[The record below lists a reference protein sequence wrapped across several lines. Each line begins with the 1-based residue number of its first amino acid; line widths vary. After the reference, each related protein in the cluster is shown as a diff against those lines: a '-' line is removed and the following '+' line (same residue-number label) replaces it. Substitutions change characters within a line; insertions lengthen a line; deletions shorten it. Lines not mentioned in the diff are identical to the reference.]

1 MAWTTAPVELFV
13 AYLERLLAAAD
24 QGVSGDCRSCGAPHS
39 RGAAY
44 CWKCGQPLMS
54 QATSAALIEPLE
66 TSERGS
72 GGGGSAGWRVG
83 VRADGLRSPR
93 AASGRERRQ

>member
-1 MAWTTAPVELFV
+1 MAWRTAPVELLV

-39 RGAAY
+39 RGAAH

-66 TSERGS
+66 TS
-72 GGGGSAGWRVG
+72 
-83 VRADGLRSPR
+83 
-93 AASGRERRQ
+93 